1 MFEATSIH
9 DADFDKIILKDVTA
23 NTSVEIIPGCGAIL
37 HAFTIVHNDALL
49 NVIDSYE
56 NTADFKNNVTAKGF
70 KSCKLSPFVCRIK
83 NAAYNFG
90 EKQYTTEKFLLNGNA
105 LHGLLY
111 DAVFTVKEK
120 WTDANNACVVLEH
133 QYNATENGYPFK
145 YTCTVTYLLKKEN
158 VLTITTTITNDDE
171 GLIPVQDGWHP
182 YFSFGGS
189 IDDLQ
194 LEFQSK
200 EIVVFDEALIPT
212 GELLPYQEFGSLKKI
227 ELTEFDNCFTV
238 NFAECQPM
246 CVVRDAA
253 RKIQV
258 EIHPEKS
265 YPYLQIYTPHH
276 RKSIA
281 IENLSGAPDA
291 FNNGMGATV
300 LSPGSSATFITT
312 YKITLLP

>member
-1 MFEATSIH
+1 LFEALFIK

-23 NTSVEIIPGCGAIL
+23 NTSVEIVPACGAIL
-37 HAFTIVHNDALL
+37 HAFTIIHNDALL
-49 NVIDSYE
+49 NVIHSYE
-56 NTADFKNNVTAKGF
+56 DTADFKNNVTAKGF
-70 KSCKLSPFVCRIK
+70 KGCKLSPFVCRLK

-90 EKQYTTEKFLLNGNA
+90 QKKYTTEKFLLNGNA

-111 DAVFTVKEK
+111 NAVFTVKEK
-120 WTDANNACVVLEH
+120 WTDANNACVVLQH
-133 QYNATENGYPFK
+133 QYNATEKGYPFK

-158 VLTITTTITNDDE
+158 VLTITTTITNDDD

-189 IDDLQ
+189 IDELQ

-227 ELTEFDNCFTV
+227 GLTEFDNCFTV

-246 CVVRDAA
+246 CVVRDALQ
-253 RKIQV
+253 KIQV

-265 YPYLQIYTPHH
+265 YPYLQIYTPNH

-291 FNNGMGATV
+291 FNNGMGAIV
-300 LSPGSSATFITT
+300 LSPGASATFITT
-312 YKITLLP
+312 YKITCLP